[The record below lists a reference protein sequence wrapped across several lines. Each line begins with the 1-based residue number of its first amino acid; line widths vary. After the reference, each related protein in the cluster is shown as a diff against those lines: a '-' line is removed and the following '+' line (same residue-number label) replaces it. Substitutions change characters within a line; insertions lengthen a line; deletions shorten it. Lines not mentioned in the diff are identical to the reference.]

1 MGLLDQKKEIDS
13 KLKFFWKEDDEEKI
27 IAWVDDYDGS
37 LVIDKLG
44 MNNIN
49 QSKAICKWYL
59 SVCEDL

>member
-44 MNNIN
+44 IGTIH

-59 SVCEDL
+59 SICEDL